1 MSISQFFY
9 LITNEVDTG
18 SKVSRFILSD
28 LKQGKR
34 PPSKEHTKG
43 KKNEPK

>member
-18 SKVSRFILSD
+18 NKVSRFILSD
-28 LKQGKR
+28 LKKGKNQ
-34 PPSKEHTKG
+34 PSKDPKRKEKD
-43 KKNEPK
+43 EPK